1 MRAQAERDSKDEGE
15 RRQNPLQ
22 PRYDTR
28 VLTAILSVLAAPS
41 VALVLSVSFAA
52 QAPARK
58 VDIVS
63 VTGCLREQ
71 TGVEGANW
79 MLVAAT
85 DPVPSIANQAS
96 GADIPAT
103 PPAGKNTFRLIG
115 IGEFNLPQ
123 MKDRTVVIRGLFIK
137 DKVSRI
143 NVTSAVEAVASCAP
157 GAPK

>member
-1 MRAQAERDSKDEGE
+1 MNAVFVMLILAIAQTPP
-15 RRQNPLQ
+15 Q
-22 PRYDTR
+22 
-28 VLTAILSVLAAPS
+28 
-41 VALVLSVSFAA
+41 
-52 QAPARK
+52 K

-63 VTGCLREQ
+63 VAGCLREQ
-71 TGVEGANW
+71 GTNW

-85 DPVPSIANQAS
+85 DPVPSVANQPAAS
-96 GADIPAT
+96 DLPKT

-115 IGEFNLPQ
+115 VSEFNLPA

-143 NVTSAVEAVASCAP
+143 NVTSAVEAVESCAP

>member
-1 MRAQAERDSKDEGE
+1 MNALLA
-15 RRQNPLQ
+15 L
-22 PRYDTR
+22 
-28 VLTAILSVLAAPS
+28 LLLAIV
-41 VALVLSVSFAA
+41 
-52 QAPARK
+52 QAPPKK

-71 TGVEGANW
+71 GANW

-85 DPVPSIANQAS
+85 DPVPSVANQAQ
-96 GADIPAT
+96 GADIPKTA
-103 PPAGKNTFRLIG
+103 PAGTNTFRLIG
-115 IGEFNLPQ
+115 TSEFNLPA
-123 MKDRTVVIRGLFIK
+123 MKDRTVVMRGLFIK

>member
-1 MRAQAERDSKDEGE
+1 MGRHVG
-15 RRQNPLQ
+15 
-22 PRYDTR
+22 YH
-28 VLTAILSVLAAPS
+28 TARMNALFALLFLAI
-41 VALVLSVSFAA
+41 V
-52 QAPARK
+52 QAPPKK
-58 VDIVS
+58 VEIVS

-71 TGVEGANW
+71 GTGW
-79 MLVAAT
+79 MLVAST
-85 DPVPSIANQAS
+85 DPVPSVANQAQ
-96 GADIPAT
+96 GADVPTA

-115 IGEFNLPQ
+115 TSEFNLPA

>member
-1 MRAQAERDSKDEGE
+1 MIRAVFTT
-15 RRQNPLQ
+15 LF
-22 PRYDTR
+22 
-28 VLTAILSVLAAPS
+28 LS
-41 VALVLSVSFAA
+41 ALLA
-52 QAPARK
+52 QAPAPKK

-71 TGVEGANW
+71 GTNW
-79 MLVAAT
+79 MLTAAA
-85 DPVPSIANQAS
+85 DPVPSIANQAQ
-96 GADIPAT
+96 GKEIPST

-115 IGEFNLPQ
+115 VSEFNFPT
-123 MKDRTVVIRGLFIK
+123 MKDHTVVIRGLFIK

>member
-1 MRAQAERDSKDEGE
+1 MLASSVESKDHVG
-15 RRQNPLQ
+15 
-22 PRYDTR
+22 YDTR
-28 VLTAILSVLAAPS
+28 VFATLFLTALII
-41 VALVLSVSFAA
+41 
-52 QAPARK
+52 QAPPKK

-71 TGVEGANW
+71 GTNW

-85 DPVPSIANQAS
+85 DPTPSLANQAQ
-96 GADIPAT
+96 GADIPTT

-115 IGEFNLPQ
+115 TFEFNLQQ
-123 MKDRTVVIRGLFIK
+123 MKDHTVVIRGLFIK

>member
-1 MRAQAERDSKDEGE
+1 MIRG
-15 RRQNPLQ
+15 
-22 PRYDTR
+22 
-28 VLTAILSVLAAPS
+28 VLIAILLLGLAS
-41 VALVLSVSFAA
+41 
-52 QAPARK
+52 QTPATKK

-71 TGVEGANW
+71 GSNW

-85 DPVPSIANQAS
+85 EPEPSLANQAQ
-96 GADIPAT
+96 GKEIPTT

-115 IGEFNLPQ
+115 TFEFNLPP
-123 MKDRTVVIRGLFIK
+123 MKDHTVVIRGLFIK

-143 NVTSAVEAVASCAP
+143 NVTSAVEAVPSCAP